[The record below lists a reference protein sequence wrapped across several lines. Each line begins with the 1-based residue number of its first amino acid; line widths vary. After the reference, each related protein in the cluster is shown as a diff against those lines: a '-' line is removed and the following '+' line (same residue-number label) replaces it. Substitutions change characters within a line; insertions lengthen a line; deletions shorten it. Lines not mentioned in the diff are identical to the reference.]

1 MKKLIIASLSVLIL
15 SACTNKEQQA
25 EIELLRQKNA
35 ELLNETVSRDSAI
48 NSFMEALNEIED
60 NLSEVKQKQSS
71 ITMAA
76 KGSSEIEG
84 NVKDRINE
92 DILFINDLLE
102 ENKKKIA
109 NLQSKL
115 KNSNFKISELEKLI
129 AKMSQQIEEKDV
141 EIAQLKEQ
149 LTKLNFQIEE
159 LTGTVADLT
168 TQGQVKEKVIAQQ
181 TEKLNTAF
189 YAVGTFKELRNNK
202 VLDKEGGFLG
212 IRRSKVVKD
221 DFNQDYFTTI
231 DVTKTKV
238 IPINGKD
245 VRLITNHAPD
255 SYKLETDDNKKKY
268 VKNIIITN
276 PDRFWKASKYLVV
289 TIDK

>member
-1 MKKLIIASLSVLIL
+1 MKKLFIAIMSVALL
-15 SACTNKEQQA
+15 TSCSNKEQEA
-25 EIELLRQKNA
+25 EIERLRTENA
-35 ELLNETVSRDSAI
+35 SLLNETTSRDSAI

-60 NLSEVKQKQSS
+60 NLSEVKQKQTS
-71 ITMAA
+71 ISTTA

-84 NVKDRINE
+84 TTKDRINE

-115 KNSNFKISELEKLI
+115 KNSNFKIAELEKLI
-129 AKMSQQIEEKDV
+129 AKMGQQIEEKDA
-141 EIAQLKEQ
+141 EIEQLKEQ
-149 LTKLNFQIEE
+149 LTKMNFQIEE
-159 LTGTVADLT
+159 LSGTVADLT

-181 TEKLNTAF
+181 TEKLNTAY
-189 YAVGTFKELRNNK
+189 YAVGTFKELRSNK

-221 DFNQDYFTTI
+221 DFNQDYFTAI
-231 DVTKTKV
+231 DVSKIKT

-245 VRLITNHAPD
+245 VKLITNHAPD
-255 SYKLETDDNKKKY
+255 SYKLETDESKKKY
-268 VKNIIITN
+268 VKSITITN

-289 TIDK
+289 TIEK

>member
-1 MKKLIIASLSVLIL
+1 MKKLIIVSLALFTMIG
-15 SACTNKEQQA
+15 CKNKEQD
-25 EIELLRQKNA
+25 EELERLRQENA
-35 ELLNETVSRDSAI
+35 ALAMESSSRDSSI

-71 ITMAA
+71 ITMAT
-76 KGSSEIEG
+76 KGNSEVEG
-84 NVKDRINE
+84 TTKDRINE

-109 NLQSKL
+109 SLQSKL

-129 AKMSQQIEEKDV
+129 AKMNEQILEKDM
-141 EIAQLKEQ
+141 EIGQLKEQ
-149 LTKLNFQIEE
+149 LTKLNFQITE
-159 LTGTVADLT
+159 LSTSVEALKTEGA
-168 TQGQVKEKVIAQQ
+168 VKEKVIEQQ
-181 TEKLNTAF
+181 TTKINTAY
-189 YAVGTFKELRNNK
+189 YAIGTFKELKTNN
-202 VLDKEGGFLG
+202 VLNKEGGFLG

-231 DVTKTKV
+231 DISKVKT
-238 IPINGKD
+238 IPVNGKD
-245 VRLITNHAPD
+245 INFITNHAPD
-255 SYKLETDDNKKKY
+255 SYKLDTDEKKKKF

-276 PDRFWKASKYLVV
+276 PERFWKASKYLVV

>member
-1 MKKLIIASLSVLIL
+1 MKKLFIAIMSVALL
-15 SACTNKEQQA
+15 TSCSNKEQEA
-25 EIELLRQKNA
+25 EIERLRKENA
-35 ELLNETVSRDSAI
+35 SLLNETTSRDSAI

-60 NLSEVKQKQSS
+60 NLSEVKQKQTS
-71 ITMAA
+71 ISTTA

-84 NVKDRINE
+84 TTKDRINE

-115 KNSNFKISELEKLI
+115 KNSNFKIAELEKLI
-129 AKMSQQIEEKDV
+129 AKMGQQIEEKDA

-149 LTKLNFQIEE
+149 LTKMNFQIEE
-159 LTGTVADLT
+159 LSGTVADLT

-181 TEKLNTAF
+181 TEKLNTAY
-189 YAVGTFKELRNNK
+189 YAVGTFKELRSNK

-221 DFNQDYFTTI
+221 DFNQDYFTAI
-231 DVTKTKV
+231 DVSKIKS

-245 VRLITNHAPD
+245 VKIITNHAPD
-255 SYKLETDDNKKKY
+255 SYKLETDESKKKY
-268 VKNIIITN
+268 VKSITITN

-289 TIDK
+289 TIEK